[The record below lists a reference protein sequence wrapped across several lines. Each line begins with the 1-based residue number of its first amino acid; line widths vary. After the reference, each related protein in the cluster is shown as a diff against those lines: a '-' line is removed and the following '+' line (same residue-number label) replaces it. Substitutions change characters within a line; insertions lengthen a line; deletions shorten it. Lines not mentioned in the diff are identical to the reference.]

1 MQLAQKVSISL
12 DPAMIGFMQGYVKR
26 NHLKSRSSVIHQA
39 LRLLEQSEKERELE
53 AAYRQSAPSDL
64 LAAQEFA
71 SAAGDGLADEAW

>member
-64 LAAQEFA
+64 LVAKEFA